1 MRTRATRRDWAAV
14 ATLGLGVFTVTTTEI
29 MPIGLL
35 GPMAEDLGVS
45 EGMIGLSV
53 TYFAAVAAV
62 ASPTLATA
70 TRRMDRRAILLVVL
84 ALFAVGNALTA
95 LAGNYV
101 LLVVIRAVIGCALG
115 LMWAMVAATAILLVP
130 PAASVRATTIAFS
143 GVSLASVAGMPLGTL
158 AGQLLGWRAAYW
170 GLAGLSAVAFV
181 ALAAFMRPTTP
192 VGNVALRELPGQLGN
207 RVLAVT
213 LGVTA
218 LVIIGAYSAYTYVT
232 PFIIDGIGISD
243 DLVSAVLLAMGVAG
257 VGGNF
262 AAGAYMTRVTSL
274 RWALTGLVGLLAAA
288 LTLVLLC
295 APVMA
300 AALPLLLLWAAAY
313 AAIPVGLQTTVFRA
327 APDAREAATTLYAT
341 TFNSSIAIGALFGAF
356 AIDRGG
362 SSAPIIVGAGCCTAA
377 ALLTLRLPRRR

>member
-115 LMWAMVAATAILLVP
+115 LMWATVAATAILLV
-130 PAASVRATTIAFS
+130 
-143 GVSLASVAGMPLGTL
+143 
-158 AGQLLGWRAAYW
+158 
-170 GLAGLSAVAFV
+170 
-181 ALAAFMRPTTP
+181 
-192 VGNVALRELPGQLGN
+192 
-207 RVLAVT
+207 VLFA
-213 LGVTA
+213 
-218 LVIIGAYSAYTYVT
+218 
-232 PFIIDGIGISD
+232 
-243 DLVSAVLLAMGVAG
+243 
-257 VGGNF
+257 GGNTQLAPMLF
-262 AAGAYMTRVTSL
+262 PC
-274 RWALTGLVGLLAAA
+274 LL
-288 LTLVLLC
+288 LVLVADLTP
-295 APVMA
+295 AP
-300 AALPLLLLWAAAY
+300 
-313 AAIPVGLQTTVFRA
+313 FRP
-327 APDAREAATTLYAT
+327 APAKAR
-341 TFNSSIAIGALFGAF
+341 
-356 AIDRGG
+356 
-362 SSAPIIVGAGCCTAA
+362 P
-377 ALLTLRLPRRR
+377 

>member
-1 MRTRATRRDWAAV
+1 
-14 ATLGLGVFTVTTTEI
+14 
-29 MPIGLL
+29 
-35 GPMAEDLGVS
+35 
-45 EGMIGLSV
+45 MIGLSV

-115 LMWAMVAATAILLVP
+115 LMWAIVAATAILLVP

-158 AGQLLGWRAAYW
+158 VGQLLGWRAAYW

-207 RVLAVT
+207 RVLAVP

-243 DLVSAVLLAMGVAG
+243 DLLAMGVAG

-295 APVMA
+295 ASVMA